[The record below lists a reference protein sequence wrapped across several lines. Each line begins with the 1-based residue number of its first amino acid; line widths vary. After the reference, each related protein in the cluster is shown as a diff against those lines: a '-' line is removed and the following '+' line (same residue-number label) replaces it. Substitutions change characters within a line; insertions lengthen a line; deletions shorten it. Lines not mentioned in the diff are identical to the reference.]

1 MRRGAVM
8 LVVFVLVG
16 CGGTTATETPLVLP
30 PRVATPAVVLGSVPL
45 GSMTGAQFVAL
56 ASGDRFK
63 AVDTAL
69 LNYRCPDAVSY
80 TQIATETATVA
91 NTATN
96 SALLIV
102 PLIIT
107 TAIGDGCAPV

>member
-1 MRRGAVM
+1 MV
-8 LVVFVLVG
+8 VLVG
-16 CGGTTATETPLVLP
+16 CGGATATETPLVMD
-30 PRVATPAVVLGSVPL
+30 PRVPTPAVVLGSVPL

-80 TQIATETATVA
+80 TQIAADTAGSASAAA
-91 NTATN
+91 NG
-96 SALLIV
+96 SRLIV
-102 PLIIT
+102 PLIIA